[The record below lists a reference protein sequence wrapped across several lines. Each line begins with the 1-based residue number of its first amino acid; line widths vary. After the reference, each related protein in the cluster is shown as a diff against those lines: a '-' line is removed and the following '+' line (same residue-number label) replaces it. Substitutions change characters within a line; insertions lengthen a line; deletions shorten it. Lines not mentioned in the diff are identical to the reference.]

1 VSEDLGPSRRRISA
15 RRVVRIGLADAIR
28 PLGAVLAGRSARRVR
43 TAQCRVALRQCKDR
57 RMTGRLMLLDTA
69 SLYFRAFYG
78 VPESVKAPDGM
89 PVNGI
94 RGLLD
99 IIAKLVSEFE
109 PTELVACW
117 DDDWRPR
124 WRVDLIPSYKEHR
137 VAEQVPGGVDVEET
151 PAGLVPQIPVI
162 RELLGALGI
171 AVVGAEQS
179 EADDVIG
186 CLARRAAQRAPGA
199 AVDVVTGDR
208 DLFQL
213 VDDATGVRIIYTAR
227 GMSKLELVTDAVVQ
241 AKYGISPRQYAAFAA
256 MRGDPS
262 DGLPGV
268 AGIGE
273 KSAAG
278 LLREFGDLDGV
289 LAAASDPAT
298 PLGTGVRTK
307 LTAAADYL
315 ERAVPVIA
323 VGERVELP
331 EVDGTLRALDAD
343 GLASVRAIGEPYG
356 LGGALDRALK
366 ALEARRQA

>member
-1 VSEDLGPSRRRISA
+1 
-15 RRVVRIGLADAIR
+15 
-28 PLGAVLAGRSARRVR
+28 
-43 TAQCRVALRQCKDR
+43 
-57 RMTGRLMLLDTA
+57 
-69 SLYFRAFYG
+69 
-78 VPESVKAPDGM
+78 M

-99 IIAKLVSEFE
+99 IIAKLVTQFE

-117 DDDWRPR
+117 DDDWRPA
-124 WRVDLIPSYKEHR
+124 WRVENIPSYKQHR
-137 VAEQVPGGVDVEET
+137 VERAVPGGVDVEET

-171 AVVGAEQS
+171 AVVGAEQA

-186 CLARRAAQRAPGA
+186 CLARRVASASNEAS

-213 VDDATGVRIIYTAR
+213 VDDATGVRIVYTAR
-227 GMSKLELVTDAVVQ
+227 GMSKLELVTDAVVE

-256 MRGDPS
+256 LRGDPS

-278 LLREFGDLDGV
+278 LLREFGDLDGILAAAADPSTAMAAGIRAK
-289 LAAASDPAT
+289 LAAAS
-298 PLGTGVRTK
+298 
-307 LTAAADYL
+307 DYL

-331 EVDGTLRALDAD
+331 EVDATLAPLDAAAQ
-343 GLASVRAIGEPYG
+343 ASVDAIGERYG
-356 LGGALDRALK
+356 LGGALDRAQK
-366 ALEARRQA
+366 ALAPLRA

>member
-1 VSEDLGPSRRRISA
+1 
-15 RRVVRIGLADAIR
+15 
-28 PLGAVLAGRSARRVR
+28 
-43 TAQCRVALRQCKDR
+43 
-57 RMTGRLMLLDTA
+57 MTGRLMLLDTA

-78 VPESVKAPDGM
+78 VPDSVKAPDGM

-99 IIAKLVSEFE
+99 IIAKLVAEFE
-109 PTELVACW
+109 PTQLVACW

-124 WRVDLIPSYKEHR
+124 WRVDLIPSYKQHR
-137 VAEQVPGGVDVEET
+137 VAESVPGGVDVEET
-151 PAGLVPQIPVI
+151 PEGLVPQIPII
-162 RELLGALGI
+162 RELLGELGI
-171 AVVGAEQS
+171 TVVGAEQA

-186 CLARRAAQRAPGA
+186 CLARRAARHASAP

-213 VDDATGVRIIYTAR
+213 VDDAAQVRIIYTAR
-227 GMSKLELVTDAVVQ
+227 GMSKLEVVTDAVVE

-278 LLREFGDLDGV
+278 LLREFGDLDGI
-289 LAAASDPAT
+289 LAAAADPGT

-307 LTAAADYL
+307 LMASAEYL

-331 EVDGTLRALDAD
+331 EVDAALRPLDA
-343 GLASVRAIGEPYG
+343 GQLASVHELGERYG

-366 ALEARRQA
+366 ALDARRLA

>member
-1 VSEDLGPSRRRISA
+1 M
-15 RRVVRIGLADAIR
+15 
-28 PLGAVLAGRSARRVR
+28 GR
-43 TAQCRVALRQCKDR
+43 T
-57 RMTGRLMLLDTA
+57 MLLDTA

-78 VPESVKAPDGM
+78 VPESVTSPDGM

-99 IIAKLVSEFE
+99 IVAKLVADFA
-109 PTELVACW
+109 PTALVACW

-124 WRVDLIPSYKEHR
+124 WRVELIPSYKAHR
-137 VAEQVPGGVDVEET
+137 VAAEVRGGVDVEDT
-151 PAGLVPQIPVI
+151 PGGLVPQVPVI
-162 RELLGALGI
+162 REVLAALGI
-171 AVVGAEQS
+171 TVTGARQA

-186 CLARRAAQRAPGA
+186 CLARRAAGP
-199 AVDVVTGDR
+199 VDVVTGDR

-213 VDDATGVRIIYTAR
+213 VDDDADVRVIYTAR
-227 GMSKLELVTDAVVQ
+227 GMSKLELVTDAVVA

-268 AGIGE
+268 PGIGE

-278 LLREFGDLDGV
+278 LLREFGDLEGI
-289 LAAASDPAT
+289 LAAASDQKT
-298 PLGTGVRTK
+298 PLGAGVRAK
-307 LTAAADYL
+307 LTASAGYL

-331 EVDGTLRALDAD
+331 EVDATLRPLDAAR
-343 GLASVRAIGEPYG
+343 LASVRALGERYG

-366 ALEARRQA
+366 ALATASASG

>member
-1 VSEDLGPSRRRISA
+1 
-15 RRVVRIGLADAIR
+15 
-28 PLGAVLAGRSARRVR
+28 
-43 TAQCRVALRQCKDR
+43 
-57 RMTGRLMLLDTA
+57 MTGRLMLLDTA

-78 VPESVKAPDGM
+78 VPESVKSPDGM

-99 IIAKLVSEFE
+99 IIAKLVTDFE
-109 PTELVACW
+109 PTALVACW

-124 WRVDLIPSYKEHR
+124 WRVDLIPSYKAHR
-137 VAEQVPGGVDVEET
+137 VAELVPGGVDVEDT
-151 PAGLVPQIPVI
+151 PAGLVPQVPVI
-162 RELLGALGI
+162 RELLGELGI
-171 AVVGAEQS
+171 AVVGAEQA

-186 CLARRAAQRAPGA
+186 CLARRTQQP
-199 AVDVVTGDR
+199 VDVVTGDR

-213 VDDATGVRIIYTAR
+213 VDDANGVRIIYTAR
-227 GMSKLELVTDAVVQ
+227 GMSKLELVTDAVVE

-278 LLREFGDLDGV
+278 LLREFGDLDGI
-289 LAAASDPAT
+289 LAAANDPAT
-298 PLGTGVRTK
+298 PLGAGVRAK
-307 LTAAADYL
+307 LTASTEYL
-315 ERAVPVIA
+315 ERAVPAIA

-331 EVDGTLRALDAD
+331 EVDGTLRALDAAQ
-343 GLASVRAIGEPYG
+343 LASVHATGERYG

-366 ALEARRQA
+366 ALGAAAKH

>member
-1 VSEDLGPSRRRISA
+1 
-15 RRVVRIGLADAIR
+15 
-28 PLGAVLAGRSARRVR
+28 
-43 TAQCRVALRQCKDR
+43 
-57 RMTGRLMLLDTA
+57 MTGRLMLLDTA
-69 SLYFRAFYG
+69 SLYYRAFYG
-78 VPESVKAPDGM
+78 VPERVTSPDGM

-99 IIAKLVSEFE
+99 IVAKLVTEFG
-109 PTELVACW
+109 PTALVACW

-124 WRVDLIPSYKEHR
+124 WRVDLIPSYKAHR
-137 VAEQVPGGVDVEET
+137 VAELVPGGVDVEDT
-151 PAGLVPQIPVI
+151 PAGLVPQVPVI
-162 RELLGALGI
+162 RELLGKLGI
-171 AVVGAEQS
+171 AVVGAEQA

-186 CLARRAAQRAPGA
+186 CLARRAAQVAPGRP
-199 AVDVVTGDR
+199 VDVVTGDR

-213 VDDATGVRIIYTAR
+213 VDDAGGVRVIYTAR
-227 GMSKLELVTDAVVQ
+227 GMSRLELVTDAVVE

-278 LLREFGDLDGV
+278 LLREFGDLDGI
-289 LAAASDPAT
+289 LKAANDPAT
-298 PLGTGVRTK
+298 PLGAGVRAK
-307 LTAAADYL
+307 LTASAEYL
-315 ERAVPVIA
+315 DRAVPAIA

-331 EVDGTLRALDAD
+331 EVDGTLRTPDAAQ
-343 GLASVRAIGEPYG
+343 LASVRALGERYG

-366 ALEARRQA
+366 ALDAAARR

>member
-1 VSEDLGPSRRRISA
+1 
-15 RRVVRIGLADAIR
+15 
-28 PLGAVLAGRSARRVR
+28 
-43 TAQCRVALRQCKDR
+43 
-57 RMTGRLMLLDTA
+57 MLLDTA

-78 VPESVKAPDGM
+78 VPESVTAPDGM

-99 IIAKLVSEFE
+99 IIAKLVTDFE
-109 PTELVACW
+109 PTSLVACW

-124 WRVDLIPSYKEHR
+124 WRVGLLPSYKAHR
-137 VAEQVPGGVDVEET
+137 VAQAVPDGVDIEDT

-162 RELLGALGI
+162 RELLGTLGI
-171 AVVGAEQS
+171 AVVGADQA

-186 CLARRAAQRAPGA
+186 CLARRIPGP
-199 AVDVVTGDR
+199 VDVVTGDR

-213 VDDATGVRIIYTAR
+213 VDDATGVRVIYTAR
-227 GMSKLELVTDAVVQ
+227 GMSRLELVTDGIVE

-268 AGIGE
+268 AGVGE

-278 LLREFGDLDGV
+278 LLREFGDLDGI
-289 LAAASDPAT
+289 LAAADDPAT
-298 PLGTGVRTK
+298 PLGAGVRAK
-307 LTAAADYL
+307 LTASTQYL
-315 ERAVPVIA
+315 TRVMPVIA

-331 EVDGTLRALDAD
+331 EVDGTLRPLDAAQQ
-343 GLASVRAIGEPYG
+343 ASVHALGERYG

-366 ALEARRQA
+366 ALAAAAS

>member
-1 VSEDLGPSRRRISA
+1 MA
-15 RRVVRIGLADAIR
+15 
-28 PLGAVLAGRSARRVR
+28 
-43 TAQCRVALRQCKDR
+43 
-57 RMTGRLMLLDTA
+57 GRLMLLDTA

-78 VPESVKAPDGM
+78 VPDSVKSPDGM

-99 IIAKLVSEFE
+99 IIAKLVGDYE
-109 PTELVACW
+109 PTALVACW
-117 DDDWRPR
+117 DDDWRPS
-124 WRVDLIPSYKEHR
+124 WRVGLIPSYKQHR
-137 VAEQVPGGVDVEET
+137 VERAVPDAVDVEET
-151 PAGLVPQIPVI
+151 PEALVAQIPVI

-171 AVVGAEQS
+171 AVVGAEQA

-186 CLARRAAQRAPGA
+186 LLATRAAQDSDGT

-213 VDDATGVRIIYTAR
+213 VDDATGIRIVYTAR

-268 AGIGE
+268 AGVGE
-273 KSAAG
+273 KTAAG
-278 LLREFGDLDGV
+278 LLREFGDLDGI
-289 LAAASDPAT
+289 LEAAGDPAAT
-298 PLGTGVRTK
+298 MAAGVRAK
-307 LTAAADYL
+307 LLASTDYL
-315 ERAVPVIA
+315 ARAVPVIA

-331 EVDGTLRALDAD
+331 QVDGSLRALDAEAQ
-343 GLASVRAIGEPYG
+343 ASVHALGERYG
-356 LGGALDRALK
+356 LGGALDRALT
-366 ALEARRQA
+366 ALESMRRA